1 MATPSPTIC
10 VPHAV
15 ELAIGGSI
23 KGRLLMKLYMHPAP
37 TACRPVMPFAAE
49 NNILVESE
57 MVDILSRAHHHEQS
71 LKDKE
76 FVRI

>member
-1 MATPSPTIC
+1 
-10 VPHAV
+10 
-15 ELAIGGSI
+15 
-23 KGRLLMKLYMHPAP
+23 MKLYMHPAP